1 MNEESKRL
9 VSDSYTDMVGESC
22 FLLPASGP
30 VSCRQAEEDL
40 LQGRPLEE
48 ADPGIVFQKEAPAR
62 AETPRLELSGVPE
75 EWESESHSGV
85 SDSLRPHG
93 L

>member
-1 MNEESKRL
+1 M
-9 VSDSYTDMVGESC
+9 SDGCSATWRGPGT
-22 FLLPASGP
+22 PASGP

-62 AETPRLELSGVPE
+62 AETLRLELPGVPE